1 MKVIALIVSGGE
13 GKRFDK
19 KLPKQFF
26 KINKKSILEQS
37 VKKFI
42 DSNLFYKVV
51 VVCNE
56 NFINDSK
63 KVLNKYRLS
72 YVKGGNSRQESVF
85 NGLKS
90 IKKDFPNK
98 VLIHDAVRPFFSIN
112 LLYKIIKELQNHES
126 VVPAL
131 KIFDSVRFFE
141 DEKYENLNRENIK
154 LIQTPQAFDF
164 DKIYNAHKKFKNI
177 NSTDDS
183 LLFYKNGNKIKVING
198 EIMNIK
204 ITEKEGFEEFKR
216 IYEEKKKNINFRVGN
231 GFDVHKFKKGKK
243 LKLLGIN
250 VPFNKSLMG
259 HSDAD
264 VGIHALVDAIL
275 GAISKGDIGEHFPP
289 TEEKWKNKNSEF
301 FLEYTKNLMKKN
313 GFQVNNID
321 ITVICE
327 NPKIS
332 KYKQKMKEKIARILE
347 ITIENINIKGT
358 TTEKLGF
365 LGREEGIAC
374 QVSVSVFKTNEY

>member
-51 VVCNE
+51 VVCNK

-63 KVLNKYRLS
+63 KVLKKYRLS
-72 YVKGGNSRQESVF
+72 YITGGNSRQESVF

-112 LLYKIIKELQNHES
+112 LLYEIIKKLKNHES

-131 KIFDSVRFFE
+131 NIFDSVRLFE
-141 DEKYENLNRENIK
+141 KEKYENLNRKNIK

-164 DKIYNAHKKFKNI
+164 EKIYNAHRKFKNI
-177 NSTDDS
+177 HSTDDS

-198 EIMNIK
+198 EIMNVK
-204 ITEKEGFEEFKR
+204 ITEKKGFEELKR
-216 IYEEKKKNINFRVGN
+216 IYEEEKKHINFRIGN

-289 TEEKWKNKNSEF
+289 TVEKWKNKNSEF

-374 QVSVSVFKTNEY
+374 QVSVSVFKTNEH

>member
-26 KINKKSILEQS
+26 KINDKSILENC
-37 VKKFI
+37 VKKFV

-51 VVCNE
+51 VVCNKDFM
-56 NFINDSK
+56 NVSK
-63 KVLNKYRLS
+63 KILSKYKLS
-72 YVKGGNSRQESVF
+72 YVKGGNTRQESVY

-90 IKKDFPNK
+90 INKDFPNK
-98 VLIHDAVRPFFSIN
+98 VLIHDAVRPFFSKN
-112 LLYKIIKELQNHES
+112 LLFEMIKKLKSHDS
-126 VVPAL
+126 VIPAL
-131 KIFDSVRFFE
+131 NVFDSVRLFKKTE
-141 DEKYENLNRENIK
+141 YKNLNRENIK
-154 LIQTPQAFDF
+154 MIQTPQAFDF
-164 DKIYNAHKKFKNI
+164 RKIYNAHKKFKNE
-177 NSTDDS
+177 NNTDDS
-183 LLFYKNGNKIKVING
+183 LLFYKNGNKIKIITG
-198 EIMNIK
+198 EIMNFK
-204 ITEKEGFEEFKR
+204 VTEKKEFEELKK
-216 IYEEKKKNINFRVGN
+216 IYEEEKKNINLRIGN

-243 LKLLGIN
+243 LKLLG
-250 VPFNKSLMG
+250 VSLPFNKTLAG

-289 TEEKWKNKNSEF
+289 TEKKWKNKNSEF

-313 GFQVNNID
+313 GFLVNNID
-321 ITVICE
+321 ITIICE
-327 NPKIS
+327 KPKIS
-332 KYKQKMKEKIARILE
+332 KYKQRMKEKIAKILE
-347 ITIENINIKGT
+347 IKKDNVNIKGT

-374 QVSVSVFKTNEY
+374 QVSVSVFKINEH

>member
-51 VVCNE
+51 VVCNK

-112 LLYKIIKELQNHES
+112 LLYEIIKKL
-126 VVPAL
+126 
-131 KIFDSVRFFE
+131 DSIRLFE
-141 DEKYENLNRENIK
+141 KEKYENLNRKNIK

-164 DKIYNAHKKFKNI
+164 RKIYNAHRKFKNI

-216 IYEEKKKNINFRVGN
+216 
-231 GFDVHKFKKGKK
+231 
-243 LKLLGIN
+243 L
-250 VPFNKSLMG
+250 
-259 HSDAD
+259 
-264 VGIHALVDAIL
+264 
-275 GAISKGDIGEHFPP
+275 
-289 TEEKWKNKNSEF
+289 
-301 FLEYTKNLMKKN
+301 
-313 GFQVNNID
+313 
-321 ITVICE
+321 
-327 NPKIS
+327 
-332 KYKQKMKEKIARILE
+332 
-347 ITIENINIKGT
+347 
-358 TTEKLGF
+358 
-365 LGREEGIAC
+365 
-374 QVSVSVFKTNEY
+374 

>member
-26 KINKKSILEQS
+26 KINKMTILEQS

-42 DSNLFYKVV
+42 NSNLFDKIV

-56 NFINDSK
+56 NFIKHSK

-72 YVKGGNSRQESVF
+72 YVKGGDSRQESVF

-112 LLYKIIKELQNHES
+112 LLYEIIKKLENHES

-131 KIFDSVRFFE
+131 NIFDSVRLFE
-141 DEKYENLNRENIK
+141 KEKYENLNRKNIK

-164 DKIYNAHKKFKNI
+164 EKIYDAHRKFKNI

-204 ITEKEGFEEFKR
+204 ITEKEGFKEFKR
-216 IYEEKKKNINFRVGN
+216 IYEEKKNINFRVGN

-264 VGIHALVDAIL
+264 VGIHALVDALL

-332 KYKQKMKEKIARILE
+332 RYKQKMKEKIARILE

-374 QVSVSVFKTNEY
+374 QVSVSVFQTNEH